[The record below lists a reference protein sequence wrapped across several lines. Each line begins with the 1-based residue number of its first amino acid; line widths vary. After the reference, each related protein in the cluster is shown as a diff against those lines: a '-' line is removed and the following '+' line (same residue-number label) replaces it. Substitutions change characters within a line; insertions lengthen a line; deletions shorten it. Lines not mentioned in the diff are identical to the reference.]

1 MDGLQG
7 NVGGDHTDHAHD
19 RDPHGLLDVA
29 DAERGESLNR
39 PLDEQ
44 VLGKREA
51 FLGDD
56 SGDVGVIGLE
66 S

>member
-7 NVGGDHTDHAHD
+7 NVGGDHTDHTHD
-19 RDPHGLLDVA
+19 RYPHGLLDVA
-29 DAERGESLNR
+29 DAEGGETLNR
-39 PLDEQ
+39 PPDEQ

-56 SGDVGVIGLE
+56 SGDVGVI
-66 S
+66 